1 MQWLDMLGGV
11 GVVTGL
17 LAFVGSVLVARI
29 QARGGAMTRGDARV
43 DQLEKALDVARG
55 ELAGAREKA
64 LADKERLMDEEE
76 SMRDKHAHTVLELRE
91 RYDASRVQ
99 SMAMRAELLRRGVNP
114 DRLLG
119 EPVAA

>member
-29 QARGGAMTRGDARV
+29 QARGGAMTRRDARV